1 MRVGRAAAR
10 TRAEASWSLSCRPDR
25 RAQRPGTPTSP
36 RRRRHDP
43 LRKPPRTPR
52 DLPLKWVVNNH
63 GGRGGA
69 GGAGGGDWGTL
80 VTPRAPLRSGRRRQ
94 ATPPEGGDSDTLP
107 DAPPSPQRPS
117 RRREVRFSEAPPE
130 VYGGDSAP
138 AVSHRERLP
147 GGKWSSR
154 EELRHE
160 PETEEVVESAYYN
173 LRSGRRHLPPPDPD
187 DMKTRRVTRLQQQQQ
202 QQQEHL
208 QRSPPPSPPAPA
220 TPRRALRDSRV
231 SEEDEPSSQQVL
243 SSTSTKKSM
252 RTSEEI
258 PSKFHDPVS
267 VLRRPPLRSGKGL
280 FVFRTNGSTKM
291 SELEVANVQQRA
303 SSSEVDTTEDDDQ
316 GSSKSDESSAQLWLG
331 ESMQSED
338 QPVRSSQY
346 SDQQSLQYQDV
357 AVHDKLPA
365 VLSSGYPK
373 ISQEW
378 DEQSGGIRS
387 RRPMPPGG
395 KRSTYGGFSDDD
407 SLPKSRNQYPP
418 TSSHQEAK
426 PPNNTS
432 YLGIKLFFLLVMA
445 CGALYVWQRH
455 SPATNDPGVREFQ
468 QQMQQLM
475 GKYQAQDEKLW
486 KRSALFLERHLNHSQ
501 PRPQPAVLLLAAAQD
516 AEEVLRC
523 LSQQIADAYSASWA
537 HHSVPA
543 IRIDGT
549 GKAAQ
554 DSDAVKH
561 EVDQELS
568 TGFESGQRAAVVHR
582 FESLPAGATLIFYKY
597 CDHENAAFKD
607 VALVLTVLLDD
618 QTLGASPDLKQTEEK
633 VRDFLRGKFIDH
645 QGPSAHDRM
654 DSDKLSGL
662 WSRISHLVLPVQ
674 PEQAQKRG
682 TCL

>member
-1 MRVGRAAAR
+1 
-10 TRAEASWSLSCRPDR
+10 
-25 RAQRPGTPTSP
+25 
-36 RRRRHDP
+36 
-43 LRKPPRTPR
+43 
-52 DLPLKWVVNNH
+52 
-63 GGRGGA
+63 
-69 GGAGGGDWGTL
+69 
-80 VTPRAPLRSGRRRQ
+80 
-94 ATPPEGGDSDTLP
+94 
-107 DAPPSPQRPS
+107 
-117 RRREVRFSEAPPE
+117 
-130 VYGGDSAP
+130 
-138 AVSHRERLP
+138 
-147 GGKWSSR
+147 
-154 EELRHE
+154 
-160 PETEEVVESAYYN
+160 
-173 LRSGRRHLPPPDPD
+173 
-187 DMKTRRVTRLQQQQQ
+187 
-202 QQQEHL
+202 
-208 QRSPPPSPPAPA
+208 
-220 TPRRALRDSRV
+220 
-231 SEEDEPSSQQVL
+231 
-243 SSTSTKKSM
+243 
-252 RTSEEI
+252 
-258 PSKFHDPVS
+258 
-267 VLRRPPLRSGKGL
+267 
-280 FVFRTNGSTKM
+280 
-291 SELEVANVQQRA
+291 
-303 SSSEVDTTEDDDQ
+303 
-316 GSSKSDESSAQLWLG
+316 
-331 ESMQSED
+331 
-338 QPVRSSQY
+338 
-346 SDQQSLQYQDV
+346 
-357 AVHDKLPA
+357 
-365 VLSSGYPK
+365 
-373 ISQEW
+373 
-378 DEQSGGIRS
+378 
-387 RRPMPPGG
+387 MPPGG

-407 SLPKSRNQYPP
+407 SLPKSRNQYPL

-445 CGALYVWQRH
+445 CGALYVWQH
-455 SPATNDPGVREFQ
+455 YSPATSDPGVREFQ

-537 HHSVPA
+537 HRSVPA